1 MTSIDWTTSLSDWED
16 RIVKGQSLMPV
27 GPLFPESASEAL
39 DVFNNLTLVD
49 APNGPEL
56 MGTLCRPWVTEIVE
70 ALFGSFDPETKR
82 RHINQYFLC
91 ISKKNGKSSIAAAV
105 MLTALI
111 LNHRP
116 SAEFII
122 LAPTKEGAE
131 NAFNPIRDMVNAE
144 AELQDR
150 FHVQEYYKMITDRL
164 SKSTL
169 KVVAADSSVVTGK
182 KATGVFIDELHEF
195 GKSAK
200 AQHMITEATGG
211 LASRPEGFVFYCTTQ
226 SSEPPAGVFADK
238 LAYARGVRDGR
249 IDDRMFL
256 PLIYEFP
263 QSWIDQKK
271 HRDLT
276 NAYVTNPNWGLSV
289 DQRVIEQKYKEAQ
302 EAGEHAVKDFLS
314 KHLNLQTEMALR
326 ANRWLGADYW
336 EATQSNSITLRE
348 ILNRSEIVTIGGD
361 GGGLDDLLGLTV
373 TGRCSRTSKKLIW
386 SRAWAH
392 PSVLQRNKQFEAQI
406 RDYAKHGDLILVDN
420 VGDDVREFAE
430 ICKQVYD
437 AGLLYKIGLDPAGVG
452 AILEAISAVEI
463 PEDHVVG
470 VSQGWRLGAA
480 IKTTERW
487 LAAGEIEHA
496 AQPLMNWCVGNAMV
510 EPKGNAI
517 LITKAASTGAKIDP
531 VMSMLNS
538 IELMSHNPAAAQSR
552 DMEEFFRNP
561 IIL

>member
-1 MTSIDWTTSLSDWED
+1 MKTWTTALPDWGD
-16 RIVKGQSLMPV
+16 RIVKGESLMPV

-144 AELQDR
+144 SELQDR
-150 FHVQEYYKMITDRL
+150 FHVQEHYKMITDRL

-249 IDDRMFL
+249 IKDNMFL

-271 HRDLT
+271 HRDLA

-302 EAGEHAVKDFLS
+302 EAGEHAVKDFMS

-326 ANRWLGADYW
+326 ANRWVGADYW
-336 EATQSNSITLRE
+336 EATENAAVSLPE
-348 ILNRSEIVTIGGD
+348 ILRRSEVITVGGD
-361 GGGLDDLLGLTV
+361 GGGLDDLLGLTIA
-373 TGRCSRTSKKLIW
+373 GRCAETKKKLMW
-386 SRAWAH
+386 SHAWAH

-406 RDYAKHGDLILVDN
+406 RDYARRGDLTLVEN
-420 VGDDVREFAE
+420 VGDDVLQFAE
-430 ICKQVYD
+430 YCREVYES
-437 AGLLYKIGLDPAGVG
+437 GLLYKVGLDPAGIG
-452 AILEAISAVEI
+452 AILEALAAAGI
-463 PEDHVVG
+463 PEDQVVG
-470 VSQGWRLGAA
+470 ISQGWRLGAA
-480 IKTTERW
+480 IKTAERW
-487 LAAGEIEHA
+487 MAAGEIEHA

-517 LITKAASTGAKIDP
+517 LITKAASTGAKIDT